1 MEQENLEVQKLKAI
15 IVSKDL
21 QIRKL
26 KGKSNNQ
33 RAALYKI
40 AKSSG
45 IIFDDLV
52 KDHRAN
58 YGDIDITSYPKRM
71 NEVLDKFKDLT
82 QNK

>member
-1 MEQENLEVQKLKAI
+1 MEQENLEIRKLKAI

-26 KGKSNNQ
+26 TGKSNNQ

-40 AKSSG
+40 AKSAR

-52 KDHRAN
+52 KDHNAN
-58 YGDIDITSYPKRM
+58 YGDVDIMSYPKRM
-71 NEVLDKFKDLT
+71 NEVLDKFNDLT